1 MVVRK
6 KGTQGEFHT
15 ETARRLPGETLP
27 GSFLKVESTRHPEG
41 DSPRIFLTE
50 SVAERDIG
58 ESPQENAPGES
69 HAEHLGE
76 VVLEESSRGRR
87 SRSLRINGRAT
98 LRRAPF
104 DPHAR
109 QPVVNGFKSRCFGL
123 SSERTGR

>member
-1 MVVRK
+1 MLNQYAVD
-6 KGTQGEFHT
+6 T
-15 ETARRLPGETLP
+15 PTLP
-27 GSFLKVESTRHPEG
+27 VNQLFSHLIQFLV
-41 DSPRIFLTE
+41 E

-58 ESPQENAPGES
+58 ERPQENAPGES

-76 VVLEESSRGRR
+76 VVPEESSRGGR

-109 QPVVNGFKSRCFGL
+109 QPVVNGLKSWCFGL